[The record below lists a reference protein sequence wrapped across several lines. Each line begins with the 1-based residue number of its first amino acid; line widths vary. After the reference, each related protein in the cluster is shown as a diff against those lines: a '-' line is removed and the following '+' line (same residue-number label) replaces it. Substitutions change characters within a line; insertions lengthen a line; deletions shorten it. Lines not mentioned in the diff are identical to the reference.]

1 GKRGFY
7 KMHKEVFEPI
17 NRETLGKGVFQPSR
31 AAIAREMEC
40 RLKLGEAH
48 SERQSV
54 AVASRH

>member
-1 GKRGFY
+1 
-7 KMHKEVFEPI
+7 MHKEVFEPI

-48 SERQSV
+48 SKRQS
-54 AVASRH
+54 AAAASRH